1 MYGYDVI
8 RDFFIKGGPVLW
20 PLVACS
26 LVSLTITIERMLFW
40 WRAERRNRQGATALE
55 DLFENTER
63 GEFDQALDIGRSR
76 DTAILRV
83 LSAGLKHRRYGLAE
97 NMEIAANDE
106 VACMK
111 HGLSALDTIIT
122 MAPLLGIL
130 GTVFGIIRSFHVL
143 GLDDIQSSAAVTRG
157 VAESLINTAAGITV
171 ALLTLVPF
179 NAFVSKVQ
187 RETRRLEQTIAQFE
201 TAYRK
206 GADHASGDR
215 LRV

>member
-8 RDFFIKGGPVLW
+8 RDFFVKGGPVLW

-26 LVSLTITIERMLFW
+26 LVSLTITLERMLFW
-40 WRAERRNRQGATALE
+40 WRTERSNRLGAAALE
-55 DLFENTER
+55 ELFEHTEK
-63 GEFDQALDIGRSR
+63 GQFTQALAIGQSR
-76 DTAILRV
+76 NTAILRV
-83 LSAGLKHRRYGLAE
+83 LTAGLKHRHYGLTE
-97 NMEIAANDE
+97 NMEISANDE
-106 VACMK
+106 IARMK

-171 ALLTLVPF
+171 ALLTLIPF
-179 NAFVSKVQ
+179 NALVSKVQ

-206 GADHASGDR
+206 GTDHASNDR

>member
-40 WRAERRNRQGATALE
+40 WRTERRNRQGATTLE
-55 DLFENTER
+55 DLFEHTEQGR
-63 GEFDQALDIGRSR
+63 FEQALDIGRSQ

-83 LSAGLKHRRYGLAE
+83 LNAGLKHRHYGLAE

-106 VACMK
+106 IARMK

-143 GLDDIQSSAAVTRG
+143 GMDDIQSSAAVTRG
-157 VAESLINTAAGITV
+157 VAESLINTAVGITV

-206 GADHASGDR
+206 GADHAPDDR

>member
-1 MYGYDVI
+1 
-8 RDFFIKGGPVLW
+8 
-20 PLVACS
+20 
-26 LVSLTITIERMLFW
+26 
-40 WRAERRNRQGATALE
+40 
-55 DLFENTER
+55 
-63 GEFDQALDIGRSR
+63 
-76 DTAILRV
+76 
-83 LSAGLKHRRYGLAE
+83 
-97 NMEIAANDE
+97 
-106 VACMK
+106 MK

-143 GLDDIQSSAAVTRG
+143 GMDDIQSSAAVTRG
-157 VAESLINTAAGITV
+157 VAESLINTAVGITV

-206 GADHASGDR
+206 GTDHAPDDR